1 MGRTGTRRLTAA
13 QALVE
18 FLRRQYVERDGEAQP
33 FFAGVWGIFGHG
45 NVAGIGQALQ
55 QQRDEPDVPK
65 LRYYQGKN
73 EQAMVHIAAAYAKT
87 KARLG
92 TFACTSSIGPGAT
105 NMITGAAGATI
116 NRLPVLLL
124 PGDVFARRNVAP
136 VLQQLE
142 FEHSQDVSVNDAFR
156 AVSRYWDRINRPDQ
170 LPFALMEAMRVL
182 TSPSETGA
190 VTLALPQDVQAEA
203 WDFPSELFKK
213 RVWPIRRPPADR
225 ELLKRA
231 VDWIKG
237 AKRPLLIAGG
247 GVVYSDAMEALK
259 RFVEQTGVPVGETQ
273 AGKGSLPWDHP
284 QNVGPIGVTGSLAAN
299 RLAQHADLVIA
310 VGTRLGDFPTASKTL
325 FQHPEVKFIAI
336 NVAELDAYKHAALPL
351 VADAKVT
358 LEELA
363 ERLRD
368 FQVSDDYA
376 QEIARLKREWDA
388 EVDRLRKP
396 SGRVPLRQAEVIG
409 VVNEAAGERGIVVC
423 AAGSLPGDLHK
434 LWRTRDPQ
442 GYHLEYG
449 YSCMGYE
456 IAGGLGAKLAA
467 PERDVY
473 VMVGDG
479 SYLMMSSELVTAV
492 QEGVK
497 ITVVLLDNHGFSSIK
512 GLSLSVGSGGFG
524 TEYRLRDPKT
534 GELVGEPLPI
544 DFEANARS
552 LGAHALRARTLDE
565 LKQAL
570 EEAKRVDKTTVIV
583 VETALDERVPGY
595 EAWWDVP
602 IAEVSEME
610 SVRKAREAYE
620 RMRERE
626 RFFL

>member
-492 QEGVK
+492 QEGLK

-534 GELVGEPLPI
+534 GELAGEPLPI

>member
-1 MGRTGTRRLTAA
+1 MGRTGTRRLTTA

-55 QQRDEPDVPK
+55 QQRDEPDTPK

-124 PGDVFARRNVAP
+124 PGDLFARRNVAP

-142 FEHSQDVSVNDAFR
+142 SEHSQDVSVNDAFR
-156 AVSRYWDRINRPDQ
+156 AVSRYWDRVNRPDQ

-213 RVWPIRRPPADR
+213 RVWPIRRPLADR
-225 ELLKRA
+225 GLLKRA
-231 VDWIKG
+231 VDWIRN

-247 GVVYSDAMEALK
+247 GVVYSGAMEALK
-259 RFVEQTGVPVGETQ
+259 RFVERTGVPVGETQ

-358 LEELA
+358 LEELT

-409 VVNEAAGERGIVVC
+409 AVNEAAGERGIVVC

-534 GELVGEPLPI
+534 GELVGEPLPL